1 MLRGMS
7 TEVVPSKAAAKR
19 GPLGHPLLEPLLFVG
34 LALLFIWVVRP
45 TRNDWLKTPLLVVI
59 VAIPFLSAY
68 LHGDSFRDLGLR
80 LDNFW
85 ASARDVAAVTAL
97 GAVILVVIG
106 LFVGSPI
113 EMTPDRWRGLL
124 LYPFWGL
131 AQQFAMCSFTYRRV
145 REGLGSPVVSASLT
159 AALFASAH
167 LPNWPLAAVT
177 LLGGYVWCRLFE
189 KTPNIL
195 TLAISHGWL
204 AVLLRASW
212 PAVWLHNLRI
222 GPGYWTWTP

>member
-1 MLRGMS
+1 MLSGMS
-7 TEVVPSKAAAKR
+7 TQLAPSQPTGSR
-19 GPLGHPLLEPLLFVG
+19 RLTGHPLIEALLFVG

-45 TRNDWLKTPLLVVI
+45 TRNDWLKTPLLVLI
-59 VAIPFLSAY
+59 VAIPFVSAY
-68 LHGDSFRDLGLR
+68 LHRDSLGDLGLR
-80 LDNFW
+80 FDNFW
-85 ASARDVAAVTAL
+85 VSARDVAAVTAL
-97 GAVILVVIG
+97 GAAILIVIAL
-106 LFVGSPI
+106 LVGSSI
-113 EMTPDRWRGLL
+113 DMTAARWRGLL

-145 REGLGSPVVSASLT
+145 REGVGSPVASAALT
-159 AALFASAH
+159 SALFAAAH
-167 LPNWPLAAVT
+167 LPNWPLASVT

>member
-1 MLRGMS
+1 M
-7 TEVVPSKAAAKR
+7 
-19 GPLGHPLLEPLLFVG
+19 
-34 LALLFIWVVRP
+34 ALTLVYIWVVRP
-45 TRNDWLKTPLLVVI
+45 TRDDWLKIPLLVVI

-68 LHGDSFRDLGLR
+68 LHRDSPRDLGLR

-85 ASARDVAAVTAL
+85 VSARDVGAVTAL
-97 GAVILVVIG
+97 GAVILVVIA
-106 LFVGSPI
+106 LLVDNPI
-113 EMTPDRWRGLL
+113 DLGADRLLALL

-145 REGLGSPVVSASLT
+145 RESVGSPRLSAALT

-167 LPNWPLAAVT
+167 LPNWPLTAMT

-189 KTPNIL
+189 RTPNIL

-222 GPGYWTWTP
+222 GPGYWTWVPR